1 MDGAEARA
9 SRSDVSRRT
18 AYIIGNG
25 GQARVIESFLTHGRI
40 RHLVERDP
48 GPDDL
53 LQSDFFAS
61 EPDRECDYYIAI
73 GDNRIR
79 RSYFD
84 RLTALGI
91 TPASCIA
98 PTAWIAAT
106 ARLGNGVFV
115 GAGAVVGAGARMC
128 DNAMLNNLSL
138 LDHDSILGEDSQATV
153 GVAIGA
159 ELRIGRGC
167 FLGMKSCI
175 VSRVDVGDEAFV
187 MAGAVVVK
195 PVPARARV
203 GGIPARIMT
212 ARLPGPGA

>member
-1 MDGAEARA
+1 
-9 SRSDVSRRT
+9 
-18 AYIIGNG
+18 
-25 GQARVIESFLTHGRI
+25 VIASFLPHARI

-53 LQSDFFAS
+53 LQGDFFAS
-61 EPDRECDYYIAI
+61 DPDRDADYFIAI

-84 RLTALGI
+84 RLTAIGI

-106 ARLGNGVFV
+106 AILGKGIFV
-115 GAGAVVGAGARMC
+115 GAGAVVGAGARIC

-138 LDHDSILGEDSQATV
+138 LDHDSVLGEDSQVTV
-153 GVAIGA
+153 GVMVGA

-175 VSRVDVGDEAFV
+175 VSRVNVGDEAFI
-187 MAGAVVVK
+187 MAGAIVVK
-195 PVPARARV
+195 PVPAGAKV
-203 GGIPARIMT
+203 GGVPARIMT
-212 ARLPGPGA
+212 APLASPGDRSA